1 MLALAAVRRGP
12 QAEETLRYK
21 QAAAELL
28 WSASPKSDRAE
39 RSLVEKAANRVADRM
54 LRRHGFSV
62 VVKDRRAI
70 FVGRSRLFT
79 FEYTKETLV
88 IHGAVPTFYL
98 KQVLQSALKNL
109 DGVRLLDNQVSVDV
123 SHGFGI
129 PPARDGGNCI
139 SCQS

>member
-1 MLALAAVRRGP
+1 MQLANAPVVGFEGSWESMDTCEPPRDVAPRAEEVVRRAKILIESQP
-12 QAEETLRYK
+12 
-21 QAAAELL
+21 
-28 WSASPKSDRAE
+28 
-39 RSLVEKAANRVADRM
+39 
-54 LRRHGFSV
+54 H
-62 VVKDRRAI
+62 
-70 FVGRSRLFT
+70 FVGRARLVT
-79 FEYTKETLV
+79 FDYTKETLV